1 MKASELIQIIREDYL
16 DDVSEP
22 HLWRV
27 ETLMRMLSRAQEEAC
42 MRQRL
47 MVDSDTAAVCA
58 VPLVADQR
66 SYSLDP
72 RIVLVERIE
81 YGGRVLEKRTKAQL
95 DRLQPGWQSSTG
107 LIDAYY
113 QNDLKITLV
122 QPPAVTDDGQNLA
135 LTVWRMPL
143 APIAA
148 LDDVPE
154 IAAQYHFELI
164 WHVIGSAFSLPNED
178 TQDVR
183 RADYYLAKFDS
194 VFGPPLRADVLA
206 HKRREDGVSFVGP
219 SHAYHG
225 RRIGQ
230 LAPAKQFDFE

>member
-1 MKASELIQIIREDYL
+1 MKASELIQVIREDYL
-16 DDVSEP
+16 DDTVEP
-22 HLWRV
+22 YQWRV

-47 MVDSDTAAVCA
+47 LVDSDTAAICA
-58 VPLVADQR
+58 VPLVADQKA
-66 SYSLDP
+66 YTLDP

-81 YGGRVLEKRTKAQL
+81 YGGRVLAKRTKDQL

-107 LIDAYY
+107 LIDAYT
-113 QNDLKITLV
+113 QNDLTITLV

-143 APIAA
+143 APITD

-154 IAAQYHFELI
+154 IPAQYHFELI
-164 WHVIGSAFSLPNED
+164 WHAIGSAFSLPNED
-178 TQDVR
+178 TQDTR
-183 RADYYLAKFDS
+183 MADFYFAKFDS

-206 HKRREDGVSFVGP
+206 HKRREASNSFIGP

-225 RRIGQ
+225 RQVGQ
-230 LAPAKQFDFE
+230 LSPAKRFDFE